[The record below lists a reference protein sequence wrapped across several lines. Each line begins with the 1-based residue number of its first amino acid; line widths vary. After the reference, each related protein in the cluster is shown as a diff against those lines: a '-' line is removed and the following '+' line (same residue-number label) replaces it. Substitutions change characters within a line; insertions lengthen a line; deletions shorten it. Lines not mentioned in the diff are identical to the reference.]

1 MHAEKYLSNVLFDVL
16 FLVQSEVL
24 QAVLAC

>member
-1 MHAEKYLSNVLFDVL
+1 MPAEKYLSNVLFDVL